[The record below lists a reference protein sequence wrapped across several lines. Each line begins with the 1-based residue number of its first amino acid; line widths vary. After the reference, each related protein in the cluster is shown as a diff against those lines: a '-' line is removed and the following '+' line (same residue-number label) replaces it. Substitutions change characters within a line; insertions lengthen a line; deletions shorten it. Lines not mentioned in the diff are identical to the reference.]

1 MKALVYR
8 ADHSIALEN
17 VVKPVIQKPT
27 DAIVRVTKTTIC
39 GTDLGIFK
47 GKNSEVAS
55 GRILGHEGIGSVYN
69 FVFFLINLFT
79 NPVEFVV

>member
-39 GTDLGIFK
+39 GIDLGIFK
-47 GKNSEVAS
+47 GKNPEVAS
-55 GRILGHEGIGSVYN
+55 GRILGHEGIAGSVYN
-69 FVFFLINLFT
+69 FVF
-79 NPVEFVV
+79 

>member
-1 MKALVYR
+1 MQMIIYEVINIKMKALVYR

-47 GKNSEVAS
+47 EKNPEVPS
-55 GRILGHEGIGSVYN
+55 GRILSHEGIGSVYN
-69 FVFFLINLFT
+69 FVF
-79 NPVEFVV
+79 

>member
-27 DAIVRVTKTTIC
+27 DAIVRVTNNY
-39 GTDLGIFK
+39 LWY
-47 GKNSEVAS
+47 
-55 GRILGHEGIGSVYN
+55 RLRN
-69 FVFFLINLFT
+69 F
-79 NPVEFVV
+79 